1 MLLPFFCSNER
12 NGVVNTPL
20 RVGVIGVGYWGPNL
34 LRNFNGVRGASATW
48 CADLNEDR
56 LRHMGNLYPSVRTTT
71 DYRQIL
77 ADDEVDA
84 IVIAT
89 PANTHC
95 DLTCEAFAAG
105 KHVFVE
111 KPMAMT
117 TLECQRMVSAS
128 EKARKKLMVGHT
140 FLFNN
145 AVHRIKQLID
155 SGELGEIFYVYVNRV
170 NLGLF
175 REDCNVVW
183 DLAPHDIAILN
194 WLLDSTPRS
203 LTAVGHAYV
212 QPNIEDVAFLTLQ
225 YPGKVMAH
233 LHVSWLDPNKVRT
246 ITVVGSKKMLVYDD
260 VSNTEKLRVYD
271 KGVNVMPHYDT
282 FGEFQLSYRYGD
294 IVLPRIEDSEPLKNE
309 AEHFVRSIMEDTP
322 VRSDGPAG
330 LEVVHA
336 LEMAC
341 LSIKDSGRTI
351 MLDAADSRA
360 Q

>member
-1 MLLPFFCSNER
+1 
-12 NGVVNTPL
+12 
-20 RVGVIGVGYWGPNL
+20 VGVIGVGYWGPNL
-34 LRNFNGVRGASATW
+34 LRNFNNVTGAEARW
-48 CADLNEDR
+48 AADLDEAR
-56 LRHMGNLYPSVRTTT
+56 LAHISQLYPNVQTTR
-71 DYRQIL
+71 DYREML
-77 ADDEVDA
+77 ADEATSA
-84 IVIAT
+84 IVVAT
-89 PANTHC
+89 PADTHC
-95 DLTCEAFAAG
+95 RLTCEAFEAG

-111 KPMAMT
+111 KPMAM
-117 TLECQRMVSAS
+117 LESECRQMVSAA
-128 EKARKKLMVGHT
+128 EKAGRHLMVGHT

-145 AVHRIKQLID
+145 AVHQIKQLIE
-155 SGELGEIFYVYVNRV
+155 SGELGDIFYVYINRV

-194 WLLDSTPRS
+194 WLLGSNPES

-212 QPNIEDVAFLTLQ
+212 QPNIEDVAFVNLE

-294 IVLPRIEDSEPLKNE
+294 IVLPRIDDSEPLRNE
-309 AEHFVRSIMEDTP
+309 AEHFIACIQSNETP
-322 VRSDGPAG
+322 VSDGYSG
-330 LEVVHA
+330 LEVVRT
-336 LEMAC
+336 LEAAC
-341 LSIKDSGRTI
+341 DSIREGGTARV
-351 MLDAADSRA
+351 LGGANVGG
-360 Q
+360 